1 LAAENYSHHE
11 KEEAR
16 HLPTKG
22 EGDTNGRVL
31 RIRGQQ
37 HAATAPAPPIRLVSN
52 PRLGHYS
59 EDSMPTQARGLRVL
73 THYSPKIGYKRIR
86 AVVADDIP
94 DMQTI
99 MICALERDGFVHI
112 VGTADNGVTAVEL
125 AETLAP
131 DLVVLDVNM
140 PKMTGLEAAM
150 LIKQSS
156 PDTKVLVTSSD
167 EDPELALCALA
178 CGADGFVCK
187 SNLMKDCKSHLKRM
201 FLQ

>member
-1 LAAENYSHHE
+1 
-11 KEEAR
+11 
-16 HLPTKG
+16 
-22 EGDTNGRVL
+22 
-31 RIRGQQ
+31 
-37 HAATAPAPPIRLVSN
+37 
-52 PRLGHYS
+52 
-59 EDSMPTQARGLRVL
+59 MPTQARGFRVS
-73 THYSPKIGYKRIR
+73 TQYSRQFGYKRIR

-94 DMQTI
+94 DMRTI
-99 MICALERDGFVHI
+99 MISALEHDGFVHV

-156 PDTKVLVTSSD
+156 PDTKVLVISSD
-167 EDPELALCALA
+167 DNPELALCALA
-178 CGADGFVCK
+178 CGADGFVWK
-187 SNLMKDCKSHLKRM
+187 TSLMKDCKSHLKRM